1 MKQTFLNILAFIL
14 RPFVKVIRYGAL
26 KLMKAMGNS
35 RDRRPYIA
43 TAGHIIEEYVLPSV
57 FRIFHESEFRRLAHF
72 EKLPVSEHDRIFNE
86 LQVAGMSVAEYALG
100 EAKQYVKDGDFHFW
114 SGVEEE
120 LPRQYQKILTG
131 FGIDGSNA
139 KLMRQLVKMR
149 QEEYEN
155 LADQVW
161 VANALLA
168 SEVKREIEKR
178 FNSSSPQIKRLLSE
192 VHAVAF
198 GTVDHIRRGKME
210 EKDKLVNYLMTWLLK
225 LRNKTAKFVKKL

>member
-1 MKQTFLNILAFIL
+1 MKEPFYKILAFIL

-35 RDRRPYIA
+35 RDRRPLIA

-57 FRIFHESEFRRLAHF
+57 FRTFHENEFRRLAHF

-120 LPRQYQKILTG
+120 FPRQYQKILTG
-131 FGIDGSNA
+131 FGIGSSNA
-139 KLMRQLVKMR
+139 KLMRELVKN
-149 QEEYEN
+149 E
-155 LADQVW
+155 A
-161 VANALLA
+161 
-168 SEVKREIEKR
+168 K
-178 FNSSSPQIKRLLSE
+178 
-192 VHAVAF
+192 
-198 GTVDHIRRGKME
+198 GIRRPRRPNLG
-210 EKDKLVNYLMTWLLK
+210 
-225 LRNKTAKFVKKL
+225 RRCAAGPGNKKENRKSNSAVRRRK